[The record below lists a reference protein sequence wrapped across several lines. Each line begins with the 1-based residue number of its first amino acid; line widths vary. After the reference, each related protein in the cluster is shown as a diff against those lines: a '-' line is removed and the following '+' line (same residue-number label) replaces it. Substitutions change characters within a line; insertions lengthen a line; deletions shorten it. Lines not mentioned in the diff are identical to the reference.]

1 MKIEIK
7 EKDNKINYKILA
19 SGTLVKFG
27 DKDEN
32 IYGYGIYLTDCDSAN
47 PIIYDLLDKCYY
59 SDVWSYDIVEVFDNA
74 KMTLEVGDE

>member
-19 SGTLVKFG
+19 SGTLIKFG
-27 DKDEN
+27 NKDEK
-32 IYGYGIYLTDCDSAN
+32 IYGYGIYLTDYDYAN

-59 SDVWSYDIVEVFDNA
+59 SDVWLYDIVEVFDNA
-74 KMTLEVGDE
+74 KMTIDIE

>member
-1 MKIEIK
+1 MKVEIK

-32 IYGYGIYLTDCDSAN
+32 IYGYGIYLTDYDYAN

-74 KMTLEVGDE
+74 KMTIDIE

>member
-1 MKIEIK
+1 MKVEIK

-19 SGTLVKFG
+19 SGTLIKFK

-32 IYGYGIYLTDCDSAN
+32 IYGYGIYLTDFDYAN

-74 KMTLEVGDE
+74 KMTIDIE

>member
-1 MKIEIK
+1 MKVEIK
-7 EKDNKINYKILA
+7 EKDNKINYKNLA
-19 SGTLVKFG
+19 SGTLIKFG

-32 IYGYGIYLTDCDSAN
+32 IYGYGYGIYLTDYDYAN

-74 KMTLEVGDE
+74 KMTIDIE

>member
-32 IYGYGIYLTDCDSAN
+32 IYGYGIYLTDYDYAN

-74 KMTLEVGDE
+74 KMTIDIE

>member
-7 EKDNKINYKILA
+7 EKDNKINYKNLA
-19 SGTLVKFG
+19 SGTLIKFG

-32 IYGYGIYLTDCDSAN
+32 IYGYGIYLTDCDSNN

-59 SDVWSYDIVEVFDNA
+59 SDVWLYDIVEVFDNA
-74 KMTLEVGDE
+74 KMTLDIE

>member
-7 EKDNKINYKILA
+7 EKDNKINYKNLE
-19 SGTLVKFG
+19 SGTLIKFG

-32 IYGYGIYLTDCDSAN
+32 IYGYGIYLTKCNSAN

-59 SDVWSYDIVEVFDNA
+59 SDVWSYDIVEVFGNA
-74 KMTLEVGDE
+74 KMTLDIE

>member
-1 MKIEIK
+1 MKVEIK

-19 SGTLVKFG
+19 SGTLVKFR

-32 IYGYGIYLTDCDSAN
+32 IYGYGIYLTDYDYAN

>member
-1 MKIEIK
+1 MKVEIK

-19 SGTLVKFG
+19 SGTLVKY
-27 DKDEN
+27 KDEN

>member
-27 DKDEN
+27 NKDGN
-32 IYGYGIYLTDCDSAN
+32 IYGYGIYLTGYNFAN

-74 KMTLEVGDE
+74 KMTIEVGEE

>member
-7 EKDNKINYKILA
+7 EKNNKINYKILA

-32 IYGYGIYLTDCDSAN
+32 IYGYGIYLIDYDFAN

-74 KMTLEVGDE
+74 KMTIDIE

>member
-27 DKDEN
+27 NKDEN
-32 IYGYGIYLTDCDSAN
+32 IYGYGIYLTDYDYAN

-74 KMTLEVGDE
+74 KMTIDIE

>member
-1 MKIEIK
+1 MKVEIK

-32 IYGYGIYLTDCDSAN
+32 IYGYGIYLTNRDSAN

-74 KMTLEVGDE
+74 KMTIDIE

>member
-1 MKIEIK
+1 MKVEIK

-19 SGTLVKFG
+19 SGTLIKFG

-32 IYGYGIYLTDCDSAN
+32 IYGYGIYLIDYDFAN

-74 KMTLEVGDE
+74 KMTIDIE